1 MIKSWAKQLVPEK
14 YRVLRYQWYEALRYY
29 PELIFSLGRRL
40 ECSFCGWHF
49 RRFRTAGFDYPVLK
63 EKQVLGAT
71 CHPDDVCPRCK
82 SNARERLVYLYLKHK
97 TSVFNDRL
105 RILHIAPE
113 PHISLLLEKLSNLDY
128 VRADLFAPNVD
139 VKLDIMSLP
148 FPDESF
154 DMIICNHVLEHVR
167 DDRIAMRELHRVLRT
182 DSPALLQVPIAL
194 ALRDTFENPSAV
206 TEADK
211 ILLFGQ
217 GDHVRLYAAEDYMKR
232 LEAAGFSVDLSLA
245 LDCLGASMVDR
256 HALIGEEPVF
266 SVVKRSSGPVQFD

>member
-1 MIKSWAKQLVPEK
+1 MIKSWAKKLIPEK
-14 YRVLRYQWYEALRYY
+14 YRLLRYQWYEELRYY

-40 ECSFCGWHF
+40 ECSFCGWRF

-63 EKQVLGAT
+63 EKQVIGAS
-71 CHPDDVCPRCK
+71 CHADDVCPRCK

-97 TSVFNDRL
+97 TSVFNDHL

-113 PHISLLLEKLSNLDY
+113 PHIARLLGELSNLDY
-128 VRADLFAPNVD
+128 VRADLFQPDVD

-154 DMIICNHVLEHVR
+154 DMIICNHVLEHVT
-167 DDRIAMRELHRVLRT
+167 DDRVAMRELHRVLRP

-194 ALRDTFENPSAV
+194 ALQETFEDPTAI
-206 TEADK
+206 TEEDR

-217 GDHVRLYAAEDYMKR
+217 RDHVRLYAAEDYMAR
-232 LEAAGFSVDLSLA
+232 LEAVGFRVDLSQA
-245 LDCLGASMVDR
+245 VDCLGTSLVDR
-256 HALIGEEPVF
+256 HGLIREERVF
-266 SVVKRSSGPVQFD
+266 SLVKPANGPRSR